1 MRDAEGRDAARYVIR
16 VASHVHSQRLAWF
29 DGFDI
34 TRNSD
39 GTSTL
44 SGSVIDQAELHG
56 VLAKVRDLNIALIS
70 VELQEM
76 V

>member
-1 MRDAEGRDAARYVIR
+1 VIR